1 MDNVAVRHVK
11 DLDPAARAW
20 VSSLF
25 GRSVEENEQV
35 TVVLIRPHPAPP
47 EKDRNAGI
55 AKMDQALA
63 RMDERTK
70 DVPAAELEDAIDEA
84 MRHVRRW
91 KD

>member
-1 MDNVAVRHVK
+1 MDNVAVRHVR

-25 GRSVEENEQV
+25 GRIVDENEQV
-35 TVVLIRPHPAPP
+35 TVVLVRPHAAPP
-47 EKDRNAGI
+47 EKERQAGI

-63 RMDERTK
+63 RMDQRTK
-70 DVPAAELEDAIDEA
+70 DLPATDLEEAIDEA
-84 MRHVRRW
+84 MRHVRQW

>member
-25 GRSVEENEQV
+25 GRSVDENEQV
-35 TVVLIRPHPAPP
+35 TIVLVRPHPAPP
-47 EKDRNAGI
+47 EKDRKAGM

-63 RMDERTK
+63 RMDQRTK
-70 DVPAAELEDAIDEA
+70 DVPESDLEEAIDEA
-84 MRHVRRW
+84 MLHVRRW